1 MDADV
6 MITLAFGLEVVLF
19 GLAAT
24 VLIAREARKGRAE
37 AAPASA
43 NASACKQGRRL
54 TARARPPVRGM
65 RS

>member
-19 GLAAT
+19 GLAAA
-24 VLIAREARKGRAE
+24 VLISREARKGRAE

-43 NASACKQGRRL
+43 NASACKAGPPFD
-54 TARARPPVRGM
+54 RPCAPCSRGM